1 MTEHKIVDREAWVT
15 ARLEL
20 LEKEKTFT
28 RERDALSAMR
38 RELPWV
44 KVDKSYAFET
54 ASGEKS
60 LGDLFAGRSQLL
72 VYHFMLGPDWEQ
84 GCKSCSFWADNFDG
98 IDVHLA
104 HRDVTFFTISSAPLA
119 KIEPFKSRMGW
130 SFDWVSSA
138 PSDFNSD
145 FNVSFEK
152 ADIAAGNANYNY
164 KPMTFEMDEMAGIS
178 AFARAENGDVYH
190 TYSTYGR
197 GLDLLNGAY
206 NYLDL
211 VSKGRDEEGLEHSMS
226 WLRHHDSY

>member
-1 MTEHKIVDREAWVT
+1 MTEHKIVDREAWLA
-15 ARLEL
+15 ARREL
-20 LEKEKTFT
+20 LAKEKAFT

-54 ASGEKS
+54 VSGEKS
-60 LGDLFAGRSQLL
+60 LGDLFAGRGQLL

-104 HRDVTFFTISSAPLA
+104 HRDVTFLTISSAPLA

-145 FNVSFEK
+145 YNVSFEK
-152 ADIAAGNANYNY
+152 EDIAAGNANYNY

-178 AFARAENGDVYH
+178 AFARGENGDVYH
-190 TYSTYGR
+190 TYSTYSR